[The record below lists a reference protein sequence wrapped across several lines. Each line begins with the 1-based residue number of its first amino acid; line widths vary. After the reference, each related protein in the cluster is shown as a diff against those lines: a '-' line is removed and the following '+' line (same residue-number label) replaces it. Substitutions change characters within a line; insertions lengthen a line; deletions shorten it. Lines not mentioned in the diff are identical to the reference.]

1 MRTKARFITV
11 SAATALAVTMLAGAA
26 DDKKPSDPAPESKKP
41 AVTTIVKSDEEWK
54 KILSPEEYRV
64 TRQAGT
70 ERAYNENYEKFKK
83 QGEGTYYCVCCA
95 AELFDSSTKFD
106 SRCGWPSFYD
116 ESKAKNIKTKTDYKI
131 GYARTE
137 VVCGKCDAHLGH
149 VFEGEGFGTPT
160 DKRYCIN
167 AVALKFVEKGGKPPL
182 PAGAPK
188 KAEE

>member
-1 MRTKARFITV
+1 MKTQARFITT
-11 SAATALAVTMLAGAA
+11 AAAVTAFAA
-26 DDKKPSDPAPESKKP
+26 AVLVNAEDKKPAPKSEKP
-41 AVTTIVKSDEEWK
+41 AVSTIVKSDAEWR
-54 KILSPEEYRV
+54 KILTPEEYRV

-116 ESKAKNIKTKTDYKI
+116 ESKAKNIKTKIDYKI

-137 VVCGKCDAHLGH
+137 VLCAKCDAHLGH
-149 VFEGEGFGTPT
+149 VFTGEGFDTPT

-167 AVALKFVEKGGKPPL
+167 AVAMKFVPKGGKPPL
-182 PAGAPK
+182 PAGAAK
-188 KAEE
+188 

>member
-1 MRTKARFITV
+1 MKARFITITAAAITL
-11 SAATALAVTMLAGAA
+11 AATMLTNAA
-26 DDKKPSDPAPESKKP
+26 DDKKPAPKSEKP
-41 AVTTIVKSDEEWK
+41 AVSTIVKSAEEWK

-64 TRQAGT
+64 TRTAGT
-70 ERAYNENYEKFKK
+70 ERAYSDNYEKFKK

-149 VFEGEGFGTPT
+149 VFTGEGFGTPT

-167 AVALKFVEKGGKPPL
+167 AVALKFVEKGGTPPL
-182 PAGAPK
+182 PAGTAK
-188 KAEE
+188 KPAK